1 MSNTAACGTQNMEK
15 KKTKKEKKD
24 WLIQASSWVFLHFT
38 QTDGKK

>member
-1 MSNTAACGTQNMEK
+1 MSNTEACGTQNMERK
-15 KKTKKEKKD
+15 KKGKKD